1 MNRPDDRPFSPLLF
15 RLYAS
20 DLSEAVHS
28 LSRESQKLT
37 TVVKIKQSMQP
48 IDYALQRALF
58 MSDPLPPVDIM
69 PAAPVAKPSPGGF
82 VASIRAMMDEARA
95 GLTQARTDGLAKVG
109 DAVAKLGE
117 AKTAVTQV
125 SASMA
130 KTIED
135 EAASVLAELGQISN
149 MGPE

>member
-1 MNRPDDRPFSPLLF
+1 MPFSPLLF

-20 DLSEAVHS
+20 DLSQAVHR
-28 LSRESQKLT
+28 LSRESQQLT
-37 TVVKIKQSMQP
+37 TVVKIKQAMQP
-48 IDYALQRALF
+48 IDYAPQRYSF
-58 MSDPLPPVDIM
+58 MSDPLPPVDII
-69 PAAPVAKPSPGGF
+69 PAAPATTPSPGGF

-109 DAVAKLGE
+109 DAVSKLVE
-117 AKTAVTQV
+117 AKVAVTQV

-130 KTIED
+130 RTIED